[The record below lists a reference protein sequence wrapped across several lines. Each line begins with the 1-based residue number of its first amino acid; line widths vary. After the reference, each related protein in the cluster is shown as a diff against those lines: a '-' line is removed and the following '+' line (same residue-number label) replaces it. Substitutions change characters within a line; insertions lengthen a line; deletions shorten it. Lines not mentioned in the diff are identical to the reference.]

1 MTLND
6 FSSTTTSIFSNI
18 EKIIR
23 EHNNIVDKK
32 YLNLAKRRIKFLE
45 NTAEQVSIINKFNPF
60 VYTSFFTQEEKENII
75 SLLKLIDNYTSSIL
89 LDIFSNEVYSNI
101 SNINDELIKYSR
113 ISKFIQ
119 GSQNQSSNIASFKNL
134 AANELAKITDVKDEI
149 EINASQIRELA
160 DRNATSHEKIIK
172 LVTDLRAESKKLESA
187 GAEIEYVLKRSKD
200 ALSSIELSSEQI
212 RLTDET
218 LNNIVKTNKSMQAE
232 ILKQSENSA
241 VEIKKLLDKK
251 AEIEQLKEIISAE
264 IKNAKELNFKA
275 NSALKL
281 SGTYRLSRHFRDAY
295 KTANKNKLFW
305 AIISMIAAFVCIAFV
320 VYMLI
325 MMDEVSSYPSTGQ
338 ESHLLLLFFARF
350 SMIPV
355 LIGFFAFSAIQYV
368 KQNNISEDY
377 AHKKLLSETLVS
389 FKQEINKND
398 TDKSSLFMDNI
409 LKSVLSS
416 PLNSI
421 DKKSHQMEI
430 DKINELINATSKIN
444 KEIMDRVIPEKE
456 KDK

>member
-1 MTLND
+1 M
-6 FSSTTTSIFSNI
+6 
-18 EKIIR
+18 
-23 EHNNIVDKK
+23 
-32 YLNLAKRRIKFLE
+32 
-45 NTAEQVSIINKFNPF
+45 
-60 VYTSFFTQEEKENII
+60 
-75 SLLKLIDNYTSSIL
+75 
-89 LDIFSNEVYSNI
+89 
-101 SNINDELIKYSR
+101 
-113 ISKFIQ
+113 
-119 GSQNQSSNIASFKNL
+119 
-134 AANELAKITDVKDEI
+134 KDEI

-241 VEIKKLLDKK
+241 VEIKNLLDKK

-320 VYMLI
+320 VYMLM

-338 ESHLLLLFFARF
+338 ESHLLLFFARF

-355 LIGFFAFSAIQYV
+355 LIGFFCF
-368 KQNNISEDY
+368 
-377 AHKKLLSETLVS
+377 
-389 FKQEINKND
+389 
-398 TDKSSLFMDNI
+398 
-409 LKSVLSS
+409 
-416 PLNSI
+416 
-421 DKKSHQMEI
+421 
-430 DKINELINATSKIN
+430 
-444 KEIMDRVIPEKE
+444 
-456 KDK
+456 